1 MSERGKS
8 EVGGWTLLE
17 RSKGRDNNLNT
28 LRLVF
33 AAMVLLGHSF
43 PVLMRGSQ
51 DALSRLL
58 TSTNIA
64 ETGVNAFFVVS
75 GFLIVKS
82 INRNDIIYYT
92 SSRVLRI
99 YPALIVCTLLTI
111 LVMAAYSTLP
121 AAEYFSHNQTKR
133 FLHNMH
139 LSETVIGRLPGVF
152 ADRNIEVVNVSLWT
166 LVVELRC
173 YLIVG
178 VLGVL
183 GIFRNRLFGS
193 IAIMVML
200 AMIWTD
206 LGPNV
211 PLIHEKEG
219 WHRTFSFFMIGGLAY
234 LNRDAIRLDAR
245 IFVFALLAF
254 WFLQGTPNYDLM
266 VILPFAYIVLY
277 LSYGPRFRDVT
288 EGFGDIS
295 YGLYIYAFPVQQ
307 ALGASFPGLN
317 GYVHAAIALAITA
330 VLAKLSWELVEKHA
344 LRLKWVPS
352 KLIDRVLPGRV
363 DLPRRD
369 KVVLTQTDK
378 VF

>member
-1 MSERGKS
+1 MLERDTTEAKD
-8 EVGGWTLLE
+8 WTLLE
-17 RSKGRDNNLNT
+17 RSRGRENNLNT
-28 LRLVF
+28 LRLIF
-33 AAMVLLGHSF
+33 ASMVLLAHSF
-43 PVLMRGSQ
+43 PVLQRGSQ
-51 DALSRLL
+51 DFFSKLFA
-58 TSTNIA
+58 STNIA
-64 ETGVNAFFVVS
+64 EMGVNAFFVVS

-82 INRNDIIYYT
+82 INRNDIVYYT
-92 SSRVLRI
+92 SSRILRI

-121 AAEYFSHNQTKR
+121 AADYFTDNQTKR
-133 FLHNMH
+133 FLNNMH
-139 LSETVIGRLPGVF
+139 LSKTVIGRLPGVF
-152 ADRNIEVVNVSLWT
+152 ENMNIEVVNVSLWT

-193 IAIMVML
+193 IAILVML

-206 LGPNV
+206 IGPNV
-211 PLIHEKEG
+211 PLIHEKDP
-219 WHRTFSFFMIGGLAY
+219 WHRVFSFFMIGGLAY
-234 LNRDAIRLDAR
+234 LNRDVIRLDAR
-245 IFVFALLAF
+245 IFVFSLLAF

-266 VILPFAYIVLY
+266 NILPFAYIVLY
-277 LSYGPRFRDVT
+277 LAYGPRFRDVT

-307 ALGASFPGLN
+307 ALGASFPSISPYL
-317 GYVHAAIALAITA
+317 HAVVSLAITT
-330 VLAKLSWELVEKHA
+330 VLAKLSWELIEKHA
-344 LRLKWVPS
+344 LRMKWVPS
-352 KLIDRVLPGRV
+352 QMIDRVLPGRV